1 MVTGFAQKRCSV
13 GTGGGGEEGGGTGG
27 TGGERGEAEE
37 RERRRER
44 GEGMLESQKP
54 LTSTEKDPEK
64 AAIGKAPDA
73 GKD

>member
-1 MVTGFAQKRCSV
+1 
-13 GTGGGGEEGGGTGG
+13 
-27 TGGERGEAEE
+27 
-37 RERRRER
+37 
-44 GEGMLESQKP
+44 MLESQKP